1 MSSPFENIR
10 VVDATHV
17 LAGPFATYQM
27 AVLGAD
33 VIKVESPSDPD
44 QARMQGSDR
53 ALNDQGLGTAFMSQA
68 SNKKPWRS
76 TLNIPKGV
84 RR

>member
-27 AVLGAD
+27 AVLGAEG
-33 VIKVESPSDPD
+33 IKVESPSDPA
-44 QARMQGSDR
+44 QARMQGLIERLMTSGW
-53 ALNDQGLGTAFMSQA
+53 ALLLCR
-68 SNKKPWRS
+68 KPAIR
-76 TLNIPKGV
+76 K
-84 RR
+84 R